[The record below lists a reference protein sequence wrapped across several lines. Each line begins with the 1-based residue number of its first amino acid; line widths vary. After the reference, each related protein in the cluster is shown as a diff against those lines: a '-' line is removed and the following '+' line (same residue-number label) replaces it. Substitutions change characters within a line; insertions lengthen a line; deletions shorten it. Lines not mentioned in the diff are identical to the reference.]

1 MDKKKFKVQ
10 CRNCGYE
17 YTYIDD
23 YRFNFCEECG
33 DLEYDILEEIYNNE
47 KENEK

>member
-10 CRNCGYE
+10 CRNCGNE
-17 YTYIDD
+17 YVYIDD

-33 DLEYDILEEIYNNE
+33 DFEYDFIEEVKDAEDMNN
-47 KENEK
+47 